1 MGGTRMTLAIVAVVA
16 ATVGAG
22 TADAHNSTDHDHV
35 PTTMRRSDR
44 IVAQRA
50 TAADQDVEVAAAD
63 GYAST
68 LDTLGCFQDPQG
80 GMGLHY
86 INTALLD
93 DTVDLTKPE
102 ALVYELRAD
111 ASIAGLVAHEYIVP
125 VDAWT
130 STRPPTLGGVPLH
143 RHPTLPLWVLHTWL
157 WKDNPAGDF
166 ADWNP
171 AVRPCPDGVPVFDH
185 DRPATAQANTTPSSG
200 PSNVGIA
207 TDRDGHLPP
216 MRA

>member
-1 MGGTRMTLAIVAVVA
+1 MGATRMTFAIVAAVA
-16 ATVGAG
+16 MTVAAG
-22 TADAHNSTDHDHV
+22 TADAHDSTGHEHV
-35 PTTMRRSDR
+35 PMTMRRSDR
-44 IVAQRA
+44 IAAQRA
-50 TAADQDVEVAAAD
+50 TAADQDVEVAEAS

-80 GMGLHY
+80 GMGVHY
-86 INTALLD
+86 LNDALLD

-111 ASIAGLVAHEYIVP
+111 GSIDGLVAHEYIVP

-130 STRPPTLGGVPLH
+130 STGPPTLAGVPLH

-157 WKDNPAGDF
+157 WKDNASGDF

-171 AVRPCPDGVPVFDH
+171 AVRPCPDGVPVFGR
-185 DRPATAQANTTPSSG
+185 DRPAAAQTN
-200 PSNVGIA
+200 
-207 TDRDGHLPP
+207 TDRTASPA
-216 MRA
+216 RVTRS

>member
-1 MGGTRMTLAIVAVVA
+1 MGVISTAFAVVA
-16 ATVGAG
+16 VLAATVAAP
-22 TADAHNSTDHDHV
+22 TADAHDSTSHGHV

-44 IVAQRA
+44 IAAQRA
-50 TAADQDVEVAAAD
+50 TAADQDLEVAEAA

-80 GMGLHY
+80 GMGVHY
-86 INTALLD
+86 LNSALLD
-93 DTVDLTKPE
+93 DIVELTKPE

-111 ASIAGLVAHEYIVP
+111 GSIVGLVAHEYIVP

-143 RHPTLPLWVLHTWL
+143 RHPTLPLWVLHAWL
-157 WKDNPAGDF
+157 WKDNPSGDF

-171 AVRPCPDGVPVFDH
+171 AVRPCPNGVPIFGR
-185 DRPATAQANTTPSSG
+185 DRPAAPQTITNAVAS
-200 PSNVGIA
+200 V
-207 TDRDGHLPP
+207 R
-216 MRA
+216 RAAPVVRYR